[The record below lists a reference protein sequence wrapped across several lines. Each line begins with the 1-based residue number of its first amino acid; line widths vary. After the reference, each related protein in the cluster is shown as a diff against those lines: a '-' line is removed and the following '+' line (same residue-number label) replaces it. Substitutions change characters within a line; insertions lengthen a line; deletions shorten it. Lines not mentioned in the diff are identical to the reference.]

1 MYVWMHIILGIYIC
15 VFLYFMHK
23 LLLSFAG
30 CHEACCPHA
39 KELFHGPKGCMLEFQ
54 TAVICF
60 GMFAGPFESSKTK
73 GAFWTHFGS
82 WPRFPQEL

>member
-1 MYVWMHIILGIYIC
+1 
-15 VFLYFMHK
+15 
-23 LLLSFAG
+23 
-30 CHEACCPHA
+30 
-39 KELFHGPKGCMLEFQ
+39 MLEFQ